1 MHRKTLAVASALLV
15 LVAAA
20 GPATAATTDPYLA
33 DQWGLAKVQAEQ
45 AWTTTTGTGALV
57 AVLDSGVDLGHPDL
71 DANIVNN
78 ADADF
83 VEPQGTCT
91 GNKKNGGR
99 VCTQDG
105 AQDANG
111 HGTHV
116 AGIIAAEANNGT
128 GVAGVAPGAKIL
140 PVRVLDADGSGTAD
154 QLADGVRYAAD
165 KGADVINLSLGW
177 LTGQGE
183 VLNIIGALDPVY
195 AAFEYA
201 RTRGAVIIVAAGNDT
216 GPLCA
221 EPAAAPNVVC
231 VGATDPDDLRS
242 YYSNGD
248 TTMTKNFV
256 VAPGGRGGLFCD
268 EDILSTYLRGADTF
282 CGPANGYEA
291 IAGTS
296 MATPHVSG
304 VAALLASQGLTNTQI
319 VGCLLSSS
327 DDLGIPGSDPIFGAG
342 RVNAAN
348 AVTSC

>member
-1 MHRKTLAVASALLV
+1 MLRRSLVTAIVALTS
-15 LVAAA
+15 VAAA
-20 GPATAATTDPYLA
+20 VPATATTNDPYLA
-33 DQWGLAKVQAEQ
+33 DQWGLAKVEAEQ

-71 DANIVNN
+71 NDNIVTNL
-78 ADADF
+78 DADF
-83 VEPQGTCT
+83 VEPDGTCV
-91 GNKKNGGR
+91 GSKRNR

-105 AQDANG
+105 PQDANG

-128 GVAGVAPGAKIL
+128 GVAGVAPGASLL
-140 PVRVLDADGSGTAD
+140 PVRVLDAEGSGTAD

-177 LTGQGE
+177 MTGQGE
-183 VLNIIGALDPVY
+183 VLNLIGELDAVY
-195 AAFEYA
+195 SSFEYA
-201 RTRGAVIIVAAGNDT
+201 HSKGTVIVIAAGNDS

-248 TTMTKNFV
+248 TTMTKNFL
-256 VAPGGRGGLFCD
+256 VAPGGRGALFCD

-282 CGPANGYEA
+282 CGPADGYEA
-291 IAGTS
+291 IPGTS
-296 MATPHVSG
+296 MAAPHVSG
-304 VAALLASQGLTNTQI
+304 VAALLASQGLGAGQI
-319 VGCLLSSS
+319 VDCLLSSA
-327 DDLGIPGSDPIFGAG
+327 DDLGVPGHDPVFGAG
-342 RVNAAN
+342 RLNAAS

>member
-1 MHRKTLAVASALLV
+1 MLRRTLAIATVALGLVAGAIPASA
-15 LVAAA
+15 
-20 GPATAATTDPYLA
+20 ATNDPYLA
-33 DQWGLAKVQAEQ
+33 DQWGLAKIEAEQ

-57 AVLDSGVDLGHPDL
+57 AVLDTGVDLGHPDL

-78 ADADF
+78 PDADF
-83 VEPQGTCT
+83 VEPSGTCT
-91 GNKKNGGR
+91 GNKKRGR

-128 GVAGVAPGAKIL
+128 GVAGVAPGASLL
-140 PVRVLDADGSGTAD
+140 PVRVLDAQGSGTAD
-154 QLADGVRYAAD
+154 QLAEAVRYAAD

-183 VLNIIGALDPVY
+183 VLNLIGELDAVY
-195 AAFEYA
+195 ASFEYA
-201 RTRGAVIIVAAGNDT
+201 SARGTVIVVAAGNDT

-248 TTMTKNFV
+248 TTMTKNFL
-256 VAPGGRGGLFCD
+256 VAPGGRGGLFCED
-268 EDILSTYLRGADTF
+268 DILSTYLRGAETF
-282 CGPANGYEA
+282 CGPADGYEA
-291 IAGTS
+291 VAGTS
-296 MATPHVSG
+296 MAAPHVSG
-304 VAALLASQGLTNTQI
+304 VAALLAAKGLTAPQI
-319 VGCLLSSS
+319 VSCLLSSA
-327 DDLGIPGSDPIFGAG
+327 DDLGIPGHDPIFGAG
-342 RVNAAN
+342 RVNAAS

>member
-1 MHRKTLAVASALLV
+1 MLRRTLAIATVALVLAAGAAPASA
-15 LVAAA
+15 
-20 GPATAATTDPYLA
+20 ATNDPFFA
-33 DQWGLAKVQAEQ
+33 DQWGLAKVEAEQ

-71 DANIVNN
+71 NANIVNN
-78 ADADF
+78 PDADF
-83 VEPQGTCT
+83 VEPNGTCT
-91 GNKKNGGR
+91 GPNGNR

-105 AQDANG
+105 AQDKNG

-128 GVAGVAPGAKIL
+128 GVAGVAPGASLL
-140 PVRVLDADGSGTAD
+140 PVRVLDAEGSGTAD

-177 LTGQGE
+177 MTGQGE
-183 VLNIIGALDPVY
+183 VLNLIGGLDAVY
-195 AAFEYA
+195 SAFEYA
-201 RTRGAVIIVAAGNDT
+201 RSRGTVIVVAAGNDT

-248 TTMTKNFV
+248 TTMTKNFL
-256 VAPGGRGGLFCD
+256 VAPGGRGALFCE

-282 CGPANGYEA
+282 CGPADGYEA
-291 IAGTS
+291 VAGTS
-296 MATPHVSG
+296 MAAPHVSG
-304 VAALLASQGLTNTQI
+304 VAALLASKGLTAPQI
-319 VGCLLSSS
+319 VSCLLSSA
-327 DDLGIPGSDPIFGAG
+327 DDLGIPGNDPIFGAG